1 MTPAQITAL
10 RDYLKTDPTLVT
22 LANSGLDQSAADV
35 INARTATVIEKP
47 KMIGERGIMSAL
59 GITAGPVFMSALD
72 DFAAATLAADHP
84 LLAYQPGIKRAVKW
98 LYGEG
103 LDVGDPLT
111 RSMLDALAAASVI
124 ALASATAVKAVA
136 EKTVSYP
143 VSLGWGTVTENDIAW
158 AARDAVGNSLLGA

>member
-1 MTPAQITAL
+1 MTPAQVIEL
-10 RDYLKTDPTLVT
+10 RNYLKADSALVT
-22 LANSGLDQSAADV
+22 LADSGQDTDV
-35 INARTATVIEKP
+35 ANTINARTATVIEKP

-59 GITAGPVFMSALD
+59 GISAGPVFMTALD

-124 ALASATAVKAVA
+124 TSSAATTVKAVA

-143 VSLGWGTVTENDIAW
+143 VSVGWGALSENDIAW
-158 AARDAVGNSLLGA
+158 AARDATGNSLLGA